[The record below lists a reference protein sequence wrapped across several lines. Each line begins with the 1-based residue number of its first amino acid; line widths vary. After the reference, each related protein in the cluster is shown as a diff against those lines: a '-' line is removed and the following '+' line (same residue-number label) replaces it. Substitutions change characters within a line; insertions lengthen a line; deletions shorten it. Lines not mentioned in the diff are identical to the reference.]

1 MMAAKRAVSQPVSV
15 PAPVGGW
22 NARDSLTA
30 MQPNEA
36 VVLENW
42 YPATTECILRNGYTK
57 WATGIT
63 GQVETIMA
71 YSGANTNKLFAIAG
85 TVVYDVTA
93 GGTASSSLT
102 GLTNARWGYCNIV
115 KYRG

>member
-1 MMAAKRAVSQPVSV
+1 MAIAKRAVSQPVSL

-36 VVLENW
+36 VILENW
-42 YPATTECILRNGYTK
+42 YPATTECVLRNGYTK

-63 GQVETIMA
+63 GQVETLMA

-85 TVVYDVTA
+85 TSVYDVTA
-93 GGTASSSLT
+93 GGAVGAAVVT
-102 GLTNARWGYCNIV
+102 GLTNARWAIAT
-115 KYRG
+115 